1 MICHATSRYIYEFS
15 GVHASLKKGPG
26 SLSGNT
32 VDTIFLVCSIA
43 GFGAVVLISLTL
55 LLIAMDKIEV

>member
-1 MICHATSRYIYEFS
+1 
-15 GVHASLKKGPG
+15 
-26 SLSGNT
+26 

-43 GFGAVVLISLTL
+43 GFGAAVLISLVL